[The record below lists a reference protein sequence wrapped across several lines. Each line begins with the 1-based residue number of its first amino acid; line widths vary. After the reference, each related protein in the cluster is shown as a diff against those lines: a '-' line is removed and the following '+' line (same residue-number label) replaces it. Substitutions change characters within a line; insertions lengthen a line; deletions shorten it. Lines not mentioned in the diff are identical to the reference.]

1 MKVLKKKHAI
11 TFGMNAEIE
20 NVLKIV
26 LETAAKSQKSLAQT
40 KFDDDDLLTIMIR
53 ITISVARL
61 SINHPMNSYHVLK
74 LPNDEQ
80 DVIYHMAKQ
89 VNERYGYSLLED
101 EYSFI
106 IGGTQSLGIDE
117 KNIAKMT
124 DHIIHYVSEKTG
136 HSYGRDQQLQNNL
149 FYHMMK
155 LTSKY
160 QFTSEYNP
168 FVDDIKK
175 SFNII

>member
-117 KNIAKMT
+117 KK
-124 DHIIHYVSEKTG
+124 HC
-136 HSYGRDQQLQNNL
+136 
-149 FYHMMK
+149 
-155 LTSKY
+155 
-160 QFTSEYNP
+160 
-168 FVDDIKK
+168 
-175 SFNII
+175 